1 MDVGTMQAQLNRFAI
16 LNQNARGAYA
26 SQSAKKTEEVEKK
39 GIGDAYAVNI
49 SDAAKEAQ
57 QTSKVSTDAF
67 IAEPEE
73 TDPEVQSEEAKGLTN
88 DEIQALKDNQTAN
101 EQTFLNIMIQ
111 AMTDNNNKLQG
122 WLDNGTGI
130 LNFGGVQIDA
140 ARFGLPEVA
149 TNPEDAKKAVSEGG
163 DWSVDAVST
172 RIFDLATAIAG
183 NDPEKLQEMRS
194 AVEEGFKQAGQVWE
208 SATGSSSM
216 PDITKQTY
224 DELMNR
230 FDSHMQSM
238 TGA

>member
-1 MDVGTMQAQLNRFAI
+1 MDVGTMQAQFNRFKVQSQSVTTSYAAQK
-16 LNQNARGAYA
+16 NSAYA
-26 SQSAKKTEEVEKK
+26 EDKAAV
-39 GIGDAYAVNI
+39 GDAYAVDI

-57 QTSKVSTDAF
+57 QTSKTSVTVTAF
-67 IAEPEE
+67 EAEV
-73 TDPEVQSEEAKGLTN
+73 TTAEVKTKGLTN
-88 DEIQALKDNQTAN
+88 DEIQALKDSQSVN

-122 WLDNGTGI
+122 WLDSGVGV

-172 RIFDLATAIAG
+172 RIFDLASAIAG
-183 NDPEKLQEMRS
+183 GDPEKLQEMRA
-194 AVEEGFKQAGQVWE
+194 AVEEGFKQAGLVWE
-208 SATGSSSM
+208 KETGSSSM

-224 DELMNR
+224 NELMHR
-230 FDSHMQSM
+230 FDARMQSL

>member
-1 MDVGTMQAQLNRFAI
+1 MDVGTMQAQFNRFTV
-16 LNQNARGAYA
+16 Q
-26 SQSAKKTEEVEKK
+26 SQSATASYAAQSKTANAADNAAV
-39 GIGDAYAVNI
+39 GDAYAVDI
-49 SDAAKEAQ
+49 SDAAKQAQ
-57 QTSKVSTDAF
+57 QDSKATATTVAAVTTEDTA
-67 IAEPEE
+67 
-73 TDPEVQSEEAKGLTN
+73 TEVKTKGLTN
-88 DEIQALKDNQTAN
+88 DEIQALKDNQSVN

-122 WLDNGTGI
+122 WLDSGVGV

-163 DWSVDAVST
+163 QWSVDAVST

-183 NDPEKLQEMRS
+183 NDPEKLQEMRA

-208 SATGSSSM
+208 EHTGSSSM

-224 DELMNR
+224 NELMHR
-230 FDSHMQSM
+230 FDAHMQSM